1 MNAIIVNKCIF
12 QPRRNIQDDSLT
24 PYSQVS
30 IEVQIKINEYEK
42 FTTLL
47 PLY

>member
-1 MNAIIVNKCIF
+1 MNVIILIKCIF
-12 QPRRNIQDDSLT
+12 QRNIQDDSLT

-42 FTTLL
+42 FTILS
-47 PLY
+47 LY